1 MRTRE
6 KYKEDRLKKVKELR
20 YKPDQTTAPSIEE
33 LKSKPSLK
41 EIRERPLVLKDKLHL
56 DKEDKDGGYM

>member
-6 KYKEDRLKKVKELR
+6 KYKEDRLKKVKEMR
-20 YKPDQTTAPSIEE
+20 YKEGQTVAPSIEE
-33 LKSKPSLK
+33 LKTKPSLK
-41 EIRERPLVLKDKLHL
+41 EIREKPLVIKDKLHL

>member
-1 MRTRE
+1 M
-6 KYKEDRLKKVKELR
+6 KKVKELR